1 MPGLHAGSFTRP
13 FLRLRCLQQRA
24 KFGPSLARLG
34 VTSLRR
40 RLRGGVGGVFG
51 SRTNGG
57 HFSSLFVAGEG
68 APSVFVSQSLITRR
82 ERETGVAGRASD
94 GQFFPPR
101 IPLPFESYR
110 AFSLTCVMWLSPR
123 SISMRQCCFRKVFS
137 PDGCA
142 FSDFPVSL
150 SVDKLP

>member
-1 MPGLHAGSFTRP
+1 MPGLHARSAFSSAAMLAAAG
-13 FLRLRCLQQRA
+13 QIWA
-24 KFGPSLARLG
+24 LARLG

-82 ERETGVAGRASD
+82 ERDRSGRRGASD

-101 IPLPFESYR
+101 IPLPFESYTYR
-110 AFSLTCVMWLSPR
+110 ASLACVMWLSPR
-123 SISMRQCCFRKVFS
+123 SISTRQCCFRKVFS
-137 PDGCA
+137 PDRCA
-142 FSDFPVSL
+142 FSDFPESL
-150 SVDKLP
+150 SADKLS